1 MNFIIGLDAHSKHC
15 EFAVYNKNKR
25 LVECKRIDTTEEDLT
40 EYVRGFK
47 NPKIIIFEEST
58 MAQWLY
64 TIFLPY
70 FDDVIVS
77 EPRVNYLINKSEQ
90 KNDSIDSKN
99 LVKLYLNNS
108 IQRVY
113 HTDSD
118 ILELKRLVI
127 QYHSHVK
134 DCTRKKNQ
142 IKAKYRENGIL
153 ADTSKVYSKKHYKE
167 FLDNIE
173 SSSSRFIIMS
183 LMRSL
188 YRSKREADRIK
199 KVMIRMSKRYK
210 IIKEF
215 LKIP

>member
-1 MNFIIGLDAHSKHC
+1 MNFIIGLDAHSKYC
-15 EFAVYNKNKR
+15 EFAVYNKSKK
-25 LVECKRIDTTEEDLT
+25 LVECKRIDTTEKDLT
-40 EYVRGFK
+40 EYVRRFK
-47 NPKIIIFEEST
+47 NPKIIIYEEST

-70 FDDVIVS
+70 FDDVIVCD
-77 EPRVNYLINKSEQ
+77 PRVNFLINKSEQ
-90 KNDSIDSKN
+90 KNDQIDSKN

-134 DCTRKKNQ
+134 DGTRKKNQ
-142 IKAKYRENGIL
+142 IKAKYRENGITT
-153 ADTSKVYSKKHYKE
+153 DTSKVYSKKHYKDFFE
-167 FLDNIE
+167 KIE
-173 SSSSRFIIMS
+173 SSSSKFIIMS

-188 YRSKREADRIK
+188 YRSKKEADRIK
-199 KVMIRMSKRYK
+199 KAMIRMSKRYK